1 MKKEQEGV
9 KLSCKNISFKKKK
22 KILNII
28 YFNLEG
34 MSK

>member
-1 MKKEQEGV
+1 MKNEKGGV
-9 KLSCKNISFKKKK
+9 KVSCKNISLKKKK

-28 YFNLEG
+28 YSNLKG